1 MDATIISRFTSAII
15 DKITELIGIHDTSG
29 TAHSNIRNSIPEA
42 NTLAS
47 NIQMDGTASAGTGT
61 DYARAN
67 HVHPTDTTKVDVENV
82 ITNWEQTPSDDNI
95 PSEKL
100 VKNNLDDIYSQL
112 TTINADI
119 SDIHTDLSE
128 IELIDSTHS
137 LASTSNWTGTSTRLT
152 SLTKGTRI
160 LYRITYVPTARGQGA
175 SLNIQFTDNTWS
187 GSKSII
193 FSNGTSTYGK
203 WFASSIAK
211 NDVLLLEYDGAKWVL
226 LDFFA
231 IGERP
236 NVARTGSYND
246 LSDKPSYTPT
256 ITSSDTGAY
265 KIGSINISGSKVD
278 IYGKD
283 TTSSG
288 GTSTSTV
295 DSVTDGDMNAVTS
308 NAVYDYVN
316 TTVGA
321 AITYINQ

>member
-67 HVHPTDTTKVDVENV
+67 HVHPTDTTKVDIENI
-82 ITNWEQTPSDDNI
+82 ITDWEQTPSDDNI

-100 VKNNLDDIYSQL
+100 VKNNLDSIYSQL
-112 TTINADI
+112 TTISNI
-119 SDIHTDLSE
+119 QTDLSE

-137 LASTSNWTGTSTRLT
+137 LASTANWTGTSTKLT
-152 SLTKGTRI
+152 SLKEGVKI
-160 LYRITYVPTARGQGA
+160 LYRLIYTPTARGQGA
-175 SLNIQFTDNTWS
+175 SLSIRFTDNTVS
-187 GSKSII
+187 GYKPII
-193 FSNGTSTYGK
+193 FSNGTTTYSK
-203 WFASSIAK
+203 WFISSIAK
-211 NDVLLLEYDGAKWVL
+211 NDVLLLEYNGTNWVL

-265 KIGSINISGSKVD
+265 KIGSINISGTNVN

-283 TTSSG
+283 TVSSS

-316 TTVGA
+316 ATVGA

>member
-82 ITNWEQTPSDDNI
+82 ITNWGQTPSDNNI

-100 VKNNLDDIYSQL
+100 VKNNLDGIYSQL

-119 SDIHTDLSE
+119 SGITSLDN
-128 IELIDSTHS
+128 IERISSTHS
-137 LASTSNWTGTSTRLT
+137 PSTPHWTGTSQTLT
-152 SLTKGTRI
+152 LLENGTKI
-160 LYRITYVPTARGQGA
+160 LYRLTKTPTIDSNVAY
-175 SLNIQFTDNTWS
+175 LTLTL
-187 GSKSII
+187 
-193 FSNGTSTYGK
+193 SNGNTTSEYTVLFKGATST
-203 WFASSIAK
+203 SIEFSHNSFVK
-211 NDVLLLEYDGAKWVL
+211 NDVFLLEFKDNVWRIRN
-226 LDFFA
+226 FFA
-231 IGERP
+231 IGYRP
-236 NVARTGSYND
+236 TVARTGSYND

-265 KIGSINISGSKVD
+265 KIGSINISGSNVD